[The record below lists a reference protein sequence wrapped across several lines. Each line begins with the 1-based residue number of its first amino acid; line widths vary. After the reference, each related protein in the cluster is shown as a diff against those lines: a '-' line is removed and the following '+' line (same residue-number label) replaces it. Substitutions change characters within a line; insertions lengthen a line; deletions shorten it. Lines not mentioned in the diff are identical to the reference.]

1 MNKIKRG
8 KGLTKSISG
17 YEQEID
23 QRVKKYFTE
32 KTWDE
37 TITKDSWMIF
47 KVMSEFVDGYEKLA
61 KIGPCVSI
69 FGSAR
74 LKPDDKY
81 YEMAVEIAEKITEL
95 GFGIITGGG
104 PGIMEAGNK
113 GARNSEGKS
122 IGLNIELP
130 FEQHFNPYIDKNY
143 SMDFNYFFVRKVMFV
158 KYSQGFIVMPGGF
171 GTLDELSEALTLIQT
186 AKIAH
191 FPIVLVGSEF
201 WRGLLDWFKNTLLN
215 QGLISEKDLH
225 LFRVVDNADE
235 AVAHIKAFYEKYS
248 INVNF

>member
-1 MNKIKRG
+1 MSKIKRG
-8 KGLTKSISG
+8 RGIIPTKNTS
-17 YEQEID
+17 EID
-23 QRVKKYFTE
+23 PKVQSSFKE

-37 TITKDSWMIF
+37 AVTKDSWMVFRI
-47 KVMSEFVDGYEKLA
+47 MSEFVDGYEKMI

-74 LKPDDKY
+74 LKEDNKY
-81 YEMAVEIAEKITEL
+81 YKMAVEIAEKITAL

-113 GARNSEGKS
+113 GAYNAKGKS

-130 FEQHFNPYIDKNY
+130 FEQHFNPYIDKKY
-143 SMDFNYFFVRKVMFV
+143 SMDFNYFFVRKVMFI

-186 AKIAH
+186 NKIGK

-201 WRGLLDWFKNTLLN
+201 WNGLLDWFKNTLLE
-215 QGLISEKDLH
+215 QGMIAEEDLS
-225 LFRVVDNADE
+225 LFRVVDTADD
-235 AVAHIKAFYEKYS
+235 AVAHIKAFYDKYN
-248 INVNF
+248 IDVNF